1 MRFAVAMAALLPAV
15 ATAAEIDFVHVRIED
30 DTYHV
35 TARADIAAGF
45 DAVRAVITD
54 YDHLW
59 WISGAV
65 KKSERLDQPEPGVTA
80 IFVQTRACFA
90 IFCKTFDQI
99 QHVDARDRER
109 IVFEALPQYSDV
121 KRARSEWRMQRLDA
135 NHTRVEWEMMLEP
148 DFWVPPLIG
157 PRLVRKDLEE
167 ESYSMF
173 RGVEKL
179 AKEREARRR

>member
-1 MRFAVAMAALLPAV
+1 MKFAVAMAALLPAL
-15 ATAAEIDFVHVRIED
+15 AMAAEIDFVHVRVED

-35 TARADIAAGF
+35 SAQADLDAGF

-65 KKSERLDQPEPGVTA
+65 LKSERLDRPAVGVTA
-80 IFVQTRACFA
+80 VFIQTRTCFA
-90 IFCKTFDQI
+90 IFCKTFDQV
-99 QHVDARDRER
+99 QHADEREPER
-109 IVFEALPQYSDV
+109 VVFEALPQYSDV
-121 KRARSEWRMQRLDA
+121 KRARSEWRMRRLA
-135 NHTRVEWEMMLEP
+135 TGNTRVEWEMLLEP

-157 PRLVRKDLEE
+157 PGLVRKGLEE

-173 RGVEKL
+173 AGIEKL
-179 AKEREARRR
+179 AKERESRR